1 MFKGLRVPERLFSL
15 AMWAVS
21 LLFAYFLTALG
32 SKLVGELPGVDRSV
46 SIESHIPPAVLA
58 KLRTDQQGLET
69 QRATINK
76 AANLAGPRLVAAQNE
91 YRAARE
97 TFDTWITTRTATT
110 DPKQDPEVL
119 RRQRNIDA
127 LKTAESDIQAEL
139 DGLNSRLA
147 QLQQSRDSID
157 TIEGQLKED
166 ARPAYERQLFVKE
179 LTVFGIRLL
188 ITLPLLVIAGWLVV
202 RKRKNEY
209 WPIARGFVLFALYA
223 FFVELVPY
231 LPSYGGFIRNG
242 VGVVL
247 TFIAGMYVIRAMK
260 TYLAKRQLV
269 EQQSAVERQRTLG
282 YEEAIKKMSAGVC
295 PGCERPIAGGLQSPS
310 NFCVHCGISLFDNC
324 AACATRK
331 NAFFQYCPTCGIG
344 TEAREH
350 ATATA
355 TGSAHLHTA

>member
-1 MFKGLRVPERLFSL
+1 MMFKSLRVPERLFSL

-21 LLFAYFLTALG
+21 FVFAYFLTALG
-32 SKLVGELPGVDRSV
+32 NKVVGELPGVDQSV
-46 SIESHIPPAVLA
+46 TIDSHIPAATLA
-58 KLRTDQQGLET
+58 GLRVERLTLET
-69 QRATINK
+69 QRQGVENQST
-76 AANLAGPRLVAAQNE
+76 LSGTRLVAAQNA

-110 DPKQDPEVL
+110 DPQQDPEVL
-119 RRQRNIDA
+119 RRQRDIDA
-127 LKTAESDIQAEL
+127 LKAAESAIQSEL
-139 DGLNSRLA
+139 DGLNSNLA
-147 QLQQSRDSID
+147 QSRQSSDSLN
-157 TIEGQLKED
+157 TIENQLRED
-166 ARPAYERQLFVKE
+166 ARPAYERELFVKE

-188 ITLPLLVIAGWLVV
+188 ITLPLVVIAVWFVV
-202 RKRKNEY
+202 KKRKSEY
-209 WPIARGFVLFALYA
+209 WPLARGFVLFALFA
-223 FFVELVPY
+223 FFFELVPY
-231 LPSYGGFIRNG
+231 LPSYGGFVRNG

-247 TFIAGMYVIRAMK
+247 TFVAGIYVIRAMK
-260 TYLAKRQLV
+260 RYLATRQLV

-331 NAFFQYCPTCGIG
+331 NAFFQYCPTCGVT
-344 TEAREH
+344 TEAK
-350 ATATA
+350 ANATA